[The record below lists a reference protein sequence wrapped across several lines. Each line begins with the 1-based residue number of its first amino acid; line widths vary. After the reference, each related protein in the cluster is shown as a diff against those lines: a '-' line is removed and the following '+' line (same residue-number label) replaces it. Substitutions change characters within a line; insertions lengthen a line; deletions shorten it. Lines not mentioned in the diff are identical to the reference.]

1 MNGFNYAGELLRN
14 LSLLLFS
21 SGGGAVLRC
30 GEDWAG
36 KEASLKLNNAADGMR
51 MAQTRQWLCHTISL
65 ILACILSSFESK
77 APEPRSPTNL
87 AIF

>member
-1 MNGFNYAGELLRN
+1 MNGLNFAGELLRN

-36 KEASLKLNNAADGMR
+36 KEASLKLNNGADGMR
-51 MAQTRQWLCHTISL
+51 MARVGYYRC
-65 ILACILSSFESK
+65 A
-77 APEPRSPTNL
+77 
-87 AIF
+87 